1 MRPARVS
8 SVVLAAAV
16 TAVAGWLLLD
26 LLIRQGGARPPLP
39 WPAALGP
46 VVVAVVVLILARD
59 VRRTAR
65 GEKPAGRRV
74 DPLVAARVAVLA
86 KASAY
91 AGGLLTGW
99 YVAQAVALLTQL
111 TSGRRDRLI
120 VAGVTALACVGL
132 AVAGLVAQRW
142 CRLPPDD
149 DETAAPGSGLD
160 AGEPAAPQPRSPRER

>member
-1 MRPARVS
+1 VS

-16 TAVAGWLLLD
+16 TAVGGWLLLD
-26 LLIRQGGARPPLP
+26 LLIRRGGTRPPLP

-46 VVVAVVVLILARD
+46 AVVAVVVLVLARD
-59 VRRTAR
+59 VRRAVR
-65 GEKPAGRRV
+65 GEKPAGRPV
-74 DPLVAARVAVLA
+74 DPLTAARVAVLA

-120 VAGVTALACVGL
+120 VAALTALACAAL

-149 DETAAPGSGLD
+149 DETAA
-160 AGEPAAPQPRSPRER
+160 AGEDGEVTAPRPRSAGER

>member
-1 MRPARVS
+1 M
-8 SVVLAAAV
+8 
-16 TAVAGWLLLD
+16 
-26 LLIRQGGARPPLP
+26 
-39 WPAALGP
+39 
-46 VVVAVVVLILARD
+46 
-59 VRRTAR
+59 
-65 GEKPAGRRV
+65 

-91 AGGLLTGW
+91 AGGMLTGW

-120 VAGVTALACVGL
+120 VAAVTALACAGL

-149 DETAAPGSGLD
+149 DETAAPGDLD
-160 AGEPAAPQPRSPRER
+160 AGEPPAPAPGRARPGSGDAAGLARSARRG

>member
-1 MRPARVS
+1 VRPARVS

-26 LLIRQGGARPPLP
+26 LLIRQGAARPPLP

-46 VVVAVVVLILARD
+46 AVVAVVVLVLARD
-59 VRRTAR
+59 VRRAVR
-65 GEKPAGRRV
+65 GEKPTGRRV
-74 DPLVAARVAVLA
+74 DPLTAARVAVLA

-99 YVAQAVALLTQL
+99 YVAQGIALLTQL
-111 TSGRRDRLI
+111 TNGRRDRLI
-120 VAGVTALACVGL
+120 VAALTALACVFL

-149 DETAAPGSGLD
+149 DETAGAGLD
-160 AGEPAAPQPRSPRER
+160 ADDAAAAERSPRER

>member
-26 LLIRQGGARPPLP
+26 LLIRQGAARPPLP

-46 VVVAVVVLILARD
+46 VVVGVVVLVLARD
-59 VRRTAR
+59 VRRGVR

-74 DPLVAARVAVLA
+74 DPLTAARVAVLA

-91 AGGLLTGW
+91 AGGVLTGW
-99 YVAQAVALLTQL
+99 YAAQGVALLTQL

-120 VAGVTALACVGL
+120 VAAVTGLACVFL

-149 DETAAPGSGLD
+149 DQPAAPGTGLD
-160 AGEPAAPQPRSPRER
+160 GEAAAPPPSRHER